1 MKHATQRQF
10 TLRGFDRET
19 DRIIEDFH
27 DHCLTY
33 AEAKDALVQVG
44 YYRAEADTMLQGSA

>member
-44 YYRAEADTMLQGSA
+44 YYRAEADTMLQGA